1 MEEQVSHVDNATG
14 EEHLNTTFQ
23 DDSDVDCYDCVDYD
37 YDDDHNLRYD
47 ENAIFVAATTCLAI
61 FHRFKARESPSRA
74 GPSAGDE
81 DLATGIEFV
90 QLMEFKLRLWI
101 ADSDAG
107 GAEIDESLDGRLYGI
122 DILRSQVLR
131 LLNVLARNLD
141 NCMLCSPET
150 LSDSFCVLTELLVD
164 KVWADSPAILVDVGR
179 EKIAVDSIREAVEQL
194 QSLVRVI
201 RESYSLARNHRLR
214 SEFITYDERN
224 FENYALDAVERTFPH
239 ARQSLRN
246 QLAATVA
253 LRRRRMLRKVHHQR
267 RYGTGPIHLLA
278 TCSLPHRSV
287 PHRVQDPAST
297 DSRNA
302 MSSSIVAVDRQD
314 VALGQ
319 ALSELN
325 TEPSTSM
332 TERTYPPKP
341 RIHPED
347 ARCPC
352 PYCGNWLEE
361 DKLNDVPTYWE

>member
-61 FHRFKARESPSRA
+61 FHRFKSRESPSRA

-90 QLMEFKLRLWI
+90 QLMEFKFRLWI

-107 GAEIDESLDGRLYGI
+107 GPEIDDSLDGRLYGI

-164 KVWADSPAILVDVGR
+164 KVWADSPAILVDVDR

-201 RESYSLARNHRLR
+201 RDSYSLARNHHLP
-214 SEFITYDERN
+214 SEFITYDERD
-224 FENYALDAVERTFPH
+224 FENYALATVKRAFPH
-239 ARQSLRN
+239 ARTSLCN

-253 LRRRRMLRKVHHQR
+253 LRRKRMLRKVHHQR
-267 RYGTGPIHLLA
+267 KYGRGPIHVLA
-278 TCSLPHRSV
+278 PCSLTHY
-287 PHRVQDPAST
+287 RVQDPAST
-297 DSRNA
+297 DSHSS
-302 MSSSIVAVDRQD
+302 MSSSIVAADQQD
-314 VALGQ
+314 LILGQ

-325 TEPSTSM
+325 IEPSTCM

-341 RIHPED
+341 RIHPGG
-347 ARCPC
+347 ARCAC
-352 PYCGNWLEE
+352 PYCGNWLDK
-361 DKLNDVPTYWE
+361 DKLNNGPAYWE